1 VFWNEKHFE
10 KTFPNTLWTIWHGPC
25 VWFFLKKTFVF
36 CVLGVGRLRLHMEYG
51 LMQDVMSVTY
61 EKCHQDQK

>member
-1 VFWNEKHFE
+1 
-10 KTFPNTLWTIWHGPC
+10 
-25 VWFFLKKTFVF
+25 
-36 CVLGVGRLRLHMEYG
+36 LHMEYG

>member
-1 VFWNEKHFE
+1 MEFNCGMQIKSS
-10 KTFPNTLWTIWHGPC
+10 IWHGPC
-25 VWFFLKKTFVF
+25 VCDFSFTFVF
-36 CVLGVGRLRLHMEYG
+36 CVLGVGKLKLHMEYG

>member
-1 VFWNEKHFE
+1 VACRLRVQYGMALVSVIF
-10 KTFPNTLWTIWHGPC
+10 L
-25 VWFFLKKTFVF
+25 FFFTFVF

>member
-1 VFWNEKHFE
+1 MACRLRVQYGMALVSVIF
-10 KTFPNTLWTIWHGPC
+10 L
-25 VWFFLKKTFVF
+25 FFFTFVF
-36 CVLGVGRLRLHMEYG
+36 CVLGVGRLKLHIEYG

>member
-1 VFWNEKHFE
+1 VACRLRVQYGMALVSVIF
-10 KTFPNTLWTIWHGPC
+10 L
-25 VWFFLKKTFVF
+25 FFFTFVF
-36 CVLGVGRLRLHMEYG
+36 CVLGVGRLKLHIEYG